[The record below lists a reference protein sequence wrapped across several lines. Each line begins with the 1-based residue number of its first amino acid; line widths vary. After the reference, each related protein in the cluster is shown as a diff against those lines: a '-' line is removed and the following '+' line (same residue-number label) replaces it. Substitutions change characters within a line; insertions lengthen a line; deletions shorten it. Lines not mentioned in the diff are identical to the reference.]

1 MQNPTM
7 QSTVKSTK
15 TLPLLSASLLCA
27 AIASATFAG
36 GVTIQPR
43 AGDPLNGLTKLQ
55 LSRFDLGRAAY
66 VTPFTIEG
74 GLGPIFNKSNC
85 QSCHSNPVGG
95 WGSISVTRF
104 GIEDKGEFSPLEEL
118 GGSLLQSLAI
128 SDPCREFVPTEA
140 TVTAIRMTNSSMAY
154 GMIEAIPDAAIAAND
169 DPSDLNA
176 DGISGHV
183 HWVLPLEDSPSSPL
197 RAGRFGWKA
206 QVATVLSFSG
216 DATKNEMG
224 ITNALLGSESAPNG
238 NMALLAACDTVA
250 DPEDTAD
257 AGGFTFIQR
266 VTHFQR
272 YLAQPPQT
280 PKSGMSGEATFNA
293 IGCNKCHIPQWTT
306 SPSKSLET
314 AIRGKSI
321 RPYSDFLVH
330 DMGMLGDG
338 VQDGASSEQEMR
350 TPTLWNLRTRDP
362 MLHTGAASGG
372 LFADRVAIAINAHGP
387 FGEAAAS
394 AAAFAGLGSSARNGL
409 IAFLDSLGRDEY
421 DFNGDKV
428 ITMEDFQT
436 LVACKASASISPND
450 NCAIGDI
457 NQDGVVNTTD
467 LDGFLLSFAR
477 AGYEVDLD
485 CDGDGIVDLAE
496 IFNGAPD
503 TNNNAVPDACE
514 CVGDFDSNGSVS
526 ASDLATLL
534 GLWGSPGGD
543 LDNDGMTAASDLAT
557 LLGNWGPCN

>member
-1 MQNPTM
+1 MNSSSARFLVA
-7 QSTVKSTK
+7 ST
-15 TLPLLSASLLCA
+15 LLAGFA
-27 AIASATFAG
+27 ASAASTALAG
-36 GVTIQPR
+36 GVTLQPK
-43 AGDPLNGLTKLQ
+43 AGDPLLGLTKVQ
-55 LSRFDLGRAAY
+55 LSRFVAGRVSY
-66 VTPFTIEG
+66 ITPFTIET

-118 GGSLLQSLAI
+118 GGSLLQALAI
-128 SDPCREFVPTEA
+128 SDPCREFVPPEA
-140 TVTAIRMTNSSMAY
+140 TVTATRMTNSSMAF
-154 GMIEAIPDAAIAAND
+154 GLIEAIPDADIAAHD
-169 DPSDLNA
+169 DPLDANK

-183 HWVLPLEDSPSSPL
+183 HWVLPLEESPTSPL

-224 ITNALLGSESAPNG
+224 ITNALVGNESAPNG

-250 DPEDTAD
+250 DPEDSAD
-257 AGGFTFIQR
+257 GSGFTFIER

-293 IGCNKCHIPQWTT
+293 IGCNQCHIAQWTT
-306 SPSKSLET
+306 SRSKSLEP
-314 AIRGKSI
+314 AIRGKAI

-330 DMGMLGDG
+330 DMGTLGDG

-362 MLHTGAASGG
+362 MLHHGAASGG
-372 LFADRVAIAINAHGP
+372 IFEDRVTIAINAHGP

-394 AAAFAGLGSSARNGL
+394 AAGFAALSPSARTGL
-409 IAFLDSLGRDEY
+409 LAFLDSLGRDEY
-421 DFNGDKV
+421 DFNGDKH
-428 ITMEDFQT
+428 ITLEDFDV
-436 LVACKASASISPND
+436 LLACKASSSVSPDD

-457 NQDGVVNTTD
+457 NQDGVVNTSD
-467 LDGFLLSFAR
+467 LDGFLLAYAR
-477 AGYEVDLD
+477 EGFEANLD
-485 CDGDGIVDLAE
+485 CDEDGTVDLAE
-496 IFNGAPD
+496 IFAGAADSNHNAIPD
-503 TNNNAVPDACE
+503 SCE
-514 CVGDFDSNGSVS
+514 CVGDIDSDGSVGG
-526 ASDLATLL
+526 SDLAALL
-534 GLWGSPGGD
+534 GYWGTTGGD
-543 LDNDGMTAASDLAT
+543 LDNDGTTAASDLAT